1 MYETEVRSVD
11 IISEILQ
18 TDKLADAKI
27 IRANEKKAELEQLTH
42 DEIADLERTSSEK
55 VETYRAKV
63 LEKCKKQT
71 EAQIAKIEKNEK
83 DKIAGID
90 ELYSAKHKKWE
101 KVICEKVLSG
111 D

>member
-1 MYETEVRSVD
+1 MD

-63 LEKCKKQT
+63 IEKCKKQT
-71 EAQIAKIEKNEK
+71 EAQIAKIEKNEIRQAQK
-83 DKIAGID
+83 MGKSHCGKGIFRKIT
-90 ELYSAKHKKWE
+90 
-101 KVICEKVLSG
+101 SG
-111 D
+111 SFKGGTRYA